1 MSCCYEYLKNF
12 KFGTRKAIFGYFRH
26 IFGLKFAKNV
36 ILVIKIPRCKQNK
49 SVNLEAKMSYV
60 SNLGLL
66 FWKAIIIFDVSILK
80 FSTKKLKFEIWK
92 AIVIFEIRTL
102 EFVKMKNFMQN
113 IQIWNQKCTVSV
125 FLICNFESR
134 HIWNQHLPIV
144 KIWLSINTICKRFVK
159 QTFFV
164 AVVQHTYTHWLTLY
178 TDNNYMY
185 EKISDGNKQ

>member
-1 MSCCYEYLKNF
+1 MGPEKPYLAILGIFLGWSLQKCNTSYQNS
-12 KFGTRKAIFGYFRH
+12 KMQAKQIREFG
-26 IFGLKFAKNV
+26 
-36 ILVIKIPRCKQNK
+36 
-49 SVNLEAKMSYV
+49 SKMSYV

-125 FLICNFESR
+125 FLRCNFESR

-144 KIWLSINTICKRFVK
+144 KIWLSINTIRKRFVK
-159 QTFFV
+159 QTFFL
-164 AVVQHTYTHWLTLY
+164 AAVQHTYTHWLTLY